1 MFGRR
6 KRHGTADADPSS
18 AGADA
23 AAQAPPTGTRRFP
36 EDEDPTLTDWADL
49 DTIRAEWPEDKFE
62 SQDRLGY
69 DNGIRLS
76 GDPGMPPLQR
86 LNYAEYITRGLRHA
100 LYDDGLVSRDEAAI
114 GVRTILEVLEP
125 APGPDS
131 PIAFYLRR
139 RSVRLAL
146 ALAKLNGWQPVE
158 LGGDGTVVINSASP
172 IIVDAIRFGPVP
184 DSESVQRFF
193 S

>member
-1 MFGRR
+1 MFRR
-6 KRHGTADADPSS
+6 KRRDTDPGEGVPTSS
-18 AGADA
+18 ST
-23 AAQAPPTGTRRFP
+23 PTRRFP

-49 DTIRAEWPEDKFE
+49 DAIRAEWPQERFE
-62 SQDRLGY
+62 SDDRLGY

-100 LYDDGLVSRDEAAI
+100 LYDNVLVSREEAAI
-114 GVRTILEVLEP
+114 GARTILELLEP
-125 APGPDS
+125 APEPDS
-131 PIAFYLRR
+131 PIEYFIRR
-139 RSVRLAL
+139 RSIRLAL

-158 LGGDGTVVINSASP
+158 LGGDGTVPVSP
-172 IIVDAIRFGPVP
+172 DSPVVVDAIRFGPVP
-184 DSESVQRFF
+184 DSESVRRFF